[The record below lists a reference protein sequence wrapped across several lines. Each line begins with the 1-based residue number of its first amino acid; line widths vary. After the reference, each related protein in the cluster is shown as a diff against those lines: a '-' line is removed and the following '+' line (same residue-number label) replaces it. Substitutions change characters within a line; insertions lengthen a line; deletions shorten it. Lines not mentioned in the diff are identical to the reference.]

1 MASGESES
9 DENSIQVENITYF
22 ESKNQSKFS
31 KKPNTTCQI
40 FRGKLENG
48 TKAFIRKFEVA
59 RVQQKDL
66 EFQRDIE
73 LLREPERTSHMHKSF
88 IHYFC
93 FIKHGEFYYVA
104 TEWCICSVEDLYDI
118 RRNGHNWEGNEI
130 DTKLIKE
137 SLGGKKEL
145 LRQATEGVAFLHAMG
160 FVHRNLKPSNFLIAQ
175 LSRLDREGFK
185 YLVKVSDFRMSKHL
199 GKQPN
204 HSGQRGSDGWIS
216 PYPPKNDPQEIKTH
230 PSEDV
235 FILGCFF
242 HYVLTNGKHPFGDN
256 GIERELNVKTHYYE
270 VYLAKWKPE
279 IEEIQAISLVKDMI
293 KYDPE
298 ERPALKTILGRAYF
312 LPDDYTT
319 SFTTYKL
326 K

>member
-1 MASGESES
+1 
-9 DENSIQVENITYF
+9 
-22 ESKNQSKFS
+22 
-31 KKPNTTCQI
+31 
-40 FRGKLENG
+40 
-48 TKAFIRKFEVA
+48 
-59 RVQQKDL
+59 
-66 EFQRDIE
+66 
-73 LLREPERTSHMHKSF
+73 
-88 IHYFC
+88 
-93 FIKHGEFYYVA
+93 
-104 TEWCICSVEDLYDI
+104 
-118 RRNGHNWEGNEI
+118 
-130 DTKLIKE
+130 
-137 SLGGKKEL
+137 
-145 LRQATEGVAFLHAMG
+145 MG

-216 PYPPKNDPQEIKTH
+216 PYPPKNYPQEIKTH

-256 GIERELNVKTHYYE
+256 GIERELNVKKHDYE

-312 LPDDYTT
+312 LPDDY
-319 SFTTYKL
+319 YKL
-326 K
+326 YDLQAEVKPGLCVIFNQETFDNVKMFYLLTKSNYYFKIVI